1 MTDKHTTD
9 FGYQQV
15 PPEEK
20 ADRVREV
27 FDSVANRYDLMN
39 DLMSLGIHRLW
50 KRMAVELAGVR
61 PGQKVLDLASGSGDL
76 AARFAGLVG
85 PDGLVVL
92 SDINAA
98 MLEQGRTRM
107 ADRGLAGNVEYAQLD
122 AETIPFPDNSFDCIS
137 IGFGLRNVTD
147 KQQALRAMHQALKP
161 GGRAL
166 ILEFS
171 QPRNKPLKA
180 AYDLYSFQLLPLIG
194 RLVAR
199 DADSYRYLAESI
211 RMHPDQETL
220 QAMMEQ
226 AGFERC
232 DYHNLTGGIVAVHRG
247 FKL

>member
-15 PPEEK
+15 PPGEK

-27 FDSVANRYDLMN
+27 FDSVASRYDLMN

-107 ADRGLAGNVEYAQLD
+107 ADRGLAGNVEYAQLN
-122 AETIPFPDNSFDCIS
+122 A
-137 IGFGLRNVTD
+137 
-147 KQQALRAMHQALKP
+147 
-161 GGRAL
+161 
-166 ILEFS
+166 
-171 QPRNKPLKA
+171 
-180 AYDLYSFQLLPLIG
+180 
-194 RLVAR
+194 
-199 DADSYRYLAESI
+199 
-211 RMHPDQETL
+211 
-220 QAMMEQ
+220 
-226 AGFERC
+226 
-232 DYHNLTGGIVAVHRG
+232 
-247 FKL
+247 

>member
-15 PPEEK
+15 PPGEK

-27 FDSVANRYDLMN
+27 FDSVASRYDLMN

-107 ADRGLAGNVEYAQLD
+107 ADRGLAGNVEYAQLN

-147 KQQALRAMHQALKP
+147 KQQALHAMYQALKP

-180 AYDLYSFQLLPLIG
+180 AYDLYSFQLLPLMG

-220 QAMMEQ
+220 KAMMEQ

-232 DYHNLTGGIVAVHRG
+232 DYHNLSGGIVAVHRG